1 MHWQWSSILFA
12 HTTFVLFLT
21 LAVNYDAY
29 KTAKF
34 LNFPNQILAHDYKML
49 FRLFGYMYHQ
59 TVYLP
64 GCMDISM
71 AKGMIVVTPVH

>member
-1 MHWQWSSILFA
+1 MRRQWSSILFA

-21 LAVNYDAY
+21 VTYDVY
-29 KTAKF
+29 EIAKF
-34 LNFPNQILAHDYKML
+34 LNFPNQILAHHYKML
-49 FRLFGYMYHQ
+49 FQLFGYMYHQ

-71 AKGMIVVTPVH
+71 AKSMIVVTPVH